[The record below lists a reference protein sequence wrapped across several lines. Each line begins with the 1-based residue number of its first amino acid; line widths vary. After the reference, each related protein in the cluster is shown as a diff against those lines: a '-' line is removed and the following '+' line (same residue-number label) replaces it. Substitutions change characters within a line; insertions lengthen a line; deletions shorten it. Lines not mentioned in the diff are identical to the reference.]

1 MTNMEKQIGNR
12 KPVIGLLP
20 SVDDMTGATKLST
33 GYMNAVIAHGG
44 IPFLFTFLKEE
55 RDMRQLA
62 LQCDAFLFT
71 GGIDPDP
78 VLYGEEKL
86 NDTVEISECC
96 DALEFPLIKI
106 ALELDK
112 PILGICRGIQV
123 LNVALGGTLYQDLA
137 GTDAGEPCLPQ
148 AEGRIPRS
156 RTFYK
161 YRRGHAAAR
170 SIRGVSNVCQ
180 YIPPSGNK
188 TLAPDLLL
196 MASTDDGIAEA
207 ACVKE
212 KPYVFGVQW
221 HPELIYDKNEGCD
234 RIFSYFIDCAKQK
247 MVRELLNFGSAASRK
262 SLRMK

>member
-78 VLYGEEKL
+78 VLYGEQKL
-86 NDTVEISECC
+86 NDTVEISECR

-123 LNVALGGTLYQDLA
+123 LNVALGGTLYQDLPAQMPESPVCHRQKA
-137 GTDAGEPCLPQ
+137 GYPDAGHFINI
-148 AEGRIPRS
+148 AEGTPLRDLFGES
-156 RTFYK
+156 RTFVNTY
-161 YRRGHAAAR
+161 HHQA
-170 SIRGVSNVCQ
+170 I
-180 YIPPSGNK
+180 K

-247 MVRELLNFGSAASRK
+247 MSGSC
-262 SLRMK
+262 